1 MWFSFSIIC
10 ALLHQTC
17 KLTIHFLL
25 NICETSTFKMQM
37 RGLVVLVSFL
47 IFILGKKGFFSVS
60 FIDSAEK

>member
-1 MWFSFSIIC
+1 
-10 ALLHQTC
+10 
-17 KLTIHFLL
+17 
-25 NICETSTFKMQM
+25 MQM